1 MGLRTKFLIILII
14 FSVVPLLGF
23 FLINQKLFDRLGD
36 EVYHIAKVLLLQTA
50 AKELEES
57 ADNYNRNLN
66 RELNFI
72 IEHVESLRDAIEGAL
87 VHSKTAVSQRDTLWI
102 QEQVAE
108 QLAIKFPGIKEYGDH
123 LVSVQFFAE
132 QGFYLRYP
140 VRKETETITNPFQNI
155 PPPEPDKPL
164 WALPATG
171 PGAPTTFKE
180 QHIIAGLPVFR
191 PDNSILGYIAIDFDF
206 IKLFENIRPASQ
218 WSPYVQSFLLRMNLS
233 MNAKSGLPLVIG
245 IRNPLSDKA
254 EWKAS
259 TFYLKIDP
267 DFEGEA
273 TALFEGMQYGK
284 EGYVSVPYEG
294 EVSIWAYATAEIG
307 LGILNILPE
316 REVLFRIARHP
327 ERFSRWLSLDSLLI
341 VSALVLVMVVI
352 VALRSRRML
361 APFFSMV
368 SAFGRV
374 SKGDFSTKLDF
385 NVRDER
391 QMIADAFNNMT
402 IQLEDGMRMRQGLE
416 VAKEVQHN
424 FFPEIDADTS
434 DLDIAVRM
442 SYCEE
447 TGGDYIDVLHE
458 KDGKVCIVVGDVT
471 GHGVGA
477 ALLMATV
484 RSLIRGRYEV
494 DTDLS
499 GVITSANSKLSA
511 DMGDSGRFV
520 TLFIVEINPASR
532 QLRWVRA
539 GHDPAWLFRNT
550 DCSIVPLSG
559 PGVAMGVDCDLTYSE
574 NHRDQLESGDVIL
587 IGTDG
592 IWETS
597 GSDGTQFGKHRLER
611 IVSENAGRTA
621 SEICDSLIDEVD
633 QFRGDQKPEDDVS
646 VVVIKIP

>member
-1 MGLRTKFLIILII
+1 MGLRSKFLLILII

-57 ADNYNRNLN
+57 ADNYSRNLN
-66 RELNFI
+66 RELSFI
-72 IEHVESLRDAIEGAL
+72 LGHVESVRDAIEGDL
-87 VHSKTAVSQRDTLWI
+87 VHSQAASSQKDTLWI
-102 QEQVAE
+102 QELVAE

-140 VRKETETITNPFQNI
+140 VGKETETITNPFQNI
-155 PPPEPDKPL
+155 PQPEADKPL
-164 WALPATG
+164 WDLPATG
-171 PGAPTTFKE
+171 PGAPTTFNE
-180 QHIIAGLPVFR
+180 QYIIVGLPVSR

-259 TFYLKIDP
+259 TFHVKINP

-284 EGYVSVPYEG
+284 EGYVSVPYAG
-294 EVSIWAYATAEIG
+294 EVSIWAFATAEIG

-402 IQLEDGMRMRQGLE
+402 IQLEDGVRMRQGLE

-424 FFPEIDADTS
+424 FFPEIDSDNS

-621 SEICDSLIDEVD
+621 SEICDSLIDGVD

>member
-155 PPPEPDKPL
+155 PQPEPDKPL

-171 PGAPTTFKE
+171 PGASTTFKE

-218 WSPYVQSFLLRMNLS
+218 WSPYMQSFLLRMNLS

-539 GHDPAWLFRNT
+539 GHDPAWLFCNT

>member
-1 MGLRTKFLIILII
+1 MGLRSKFLLTLII

-57 ADNYNRNLN
+57 ADNYSRNLN
-66 RELNFI
+66 RELSLI
-72 IEHVESLRDAIEGAL
+72 LGHVESVRDAIEGAL
-87 VHSKTAVSQRDTLWI
+87 VHSQVAASQKDTLWI
-102 QEQVAE
+102 QERVAE

-140 VRKETETITNPFQNI
+140 VGKETETITNPFQKI
-155 PPPEPDKPL
+155 PQPEADKPL
-164 WALPATG
+164 WDLPAAA
-171 PGAPTTFKE
+171 PGAPSTSNE
-180 QHIIAGLPVFR
+180 QHIIVGLPVSR

-259 TFYLKIDP
+259 TFHLKINP

-284 EGYVSVPYEG
+284 EGYVSVPYAG
-294 EVSIWAYATAEIG
+294 KVSIWAFATAEIG

-341 VSALVLVMVVI
+341 VSALVLVMVII
-352 VALRSRRML
+352 VAFRSRRML

-368 SAFGRV
+368 SAFENV

-424 FFPEIDADTS
+424 FFPEIDSDNS

-611 IVSENAGRTA
+611 IVLENAGRTA
-621 SEICDSLIDEVD
+621 SEICDSLIDRVD